1 MELVR
6 LKLVTIVAEAIL
18 EKRLL
23 EEVRRQGA
31 KGYTL
36 TDARG
41 EGSRGLRTM
50 DWEGK
55 NIRLEVIVGEEVA
68 ERILRTLQE
77 NYFPY
82 YAVIAFVE
90 NVEVVRGYKY
100 V

>member
-55 NIRLEVIVGEEVA
+55 NIRLEVIMG
-68 ERILRTLQE
+68 
-77 NYFPY
+77 
-82 YAVIAFVE
+82 
-90 NVEVVRGYKY
+90 
-100 V
+100 

>member
-36 TDARG
+36 TEARG

-68 ERILRTLQE
+68 ERILHTLQE
-77 NYFPY
+77 SYFPY

-90 NVEVVRGYKY
+90 NIEVVRGYKY
-100 V
+100 I

>member
-1 MELVR
+1 MR
-6 LKLVTIVAEAIL
+6 LKLVTIVAEAVL

-23 EEVRRQGA
+23 EEIRRQGA

-36 TDARG
+36 TEARG

-50 DWEGK
+50 DWEGQ
-55 NIRLEVIVGEEVA
+55 NIRLEAIVSEGVA
-68 ERILRTLQE
+68 ERILQVLQE
-77 NYFPY
+77 HYFPY

-90 NVEVVRGYKY
+90 NVEVVRGHKY

>member
-1 MELVR
+1 VELVR
-6 LKLVTIVAEAIL
+6 LKLVTIVAEAVL

-23 EEVRRQGA
+23 EEIRRQGA

-36 TDARG
+36 TEARG

-50 DWEGK
+50 DWEGQ
-55 NIRLEVIVGEEVA
+55 NIRLEAIVSEGVA
-68 ERILRTLQE
+68 ERILQVLQE
-77 NYFPY
+77 RYFPY

-90 NVEVVRGYKY
+90 NVEVVRGHKY

>member
-1 MELVR
+1 MR
-6 LKLVTIVAEAIL
+6 LKLVTIVAEALL
-18 EKRLL
+18 EKRLI
-23 EEVRRQGA
+23 EEVRHQGA

-36 TDARG
+36 TEARG

-55 NIRLEVIVGEEVA
+55 NIRLEVIVSEEVA
-68 ERILRTLQE
+68 ERILGVLQE
-77 NYFPY
+77 SYFPY